1 MQKKKRLFA
10 FAVVFAAFGCER
22 TVPTATPDVGPP
34 SFAATAPPTLLS
46 ETTWGGADNDVTEGA
61 AVASDGS
68 SYLVGFTRSF
78 GGDLA
83 PKLFTVKF
91 AADGSLEWQR
101 TWDAPGQFVGDEGRD
116 AAVGPDGSVYVT
128 GFTFVDGNASLVLKF
143 GSDGTLLWQ
152 RTFGGNGRGE
162 GIAVGSDG
170 SVYVTGAT
178 RGFGAGEEDLFVVKL
193 SPEGTLVWFKTWG
206 MAAANEQG
214 QGIAVGPDGNV
225 YVAGVGPRPDDPFQF
240 QFDAVVLKV
249 DPAGNLI
256 WQRAFPGGDQTDA
269 RGGID
274 VAPDGSVY
282 VGGGFQGPVGGGFAN
297 DGLMLKLTSDGSLV
311 WARRWDGGFAE
322 DMAVAPDGRIVF
334 VGGTSLGQGDGDAF
348 VLRLEPN
355 GKTSDA
361 SIWGGLGLDAGRGV
375 GVAPDGT
382 ISLGAVAEQPPYTL
396 AGAAGHTARARV
408 SVSTPTVALV
418 DAPGTVADPNG
429 VVEIPNGTTT
439 YGGQFEAALVRIAP

>member
-1 MQKKKRLFA
+1 MPQTKGLLA
-10 FAVVFAAFGCER
+10 FAAVLAALGCER
-22 TVPTATPDVGPP
+22 NVPTGTPDVRLP
-34 SFAATAPPTLLS
+34 SFAAAAPPTLLS

-78 GGDLA
+78 GGNA

-91 AADGSLEWQR
+91 APDGSLAWQR
-101 TWDAPGQFVGDEGRD
+101 TWDGPSGFIDDRGND
-116 AAVGPDGSVYVT
+116 AAVAPDGSVYVT
-128 GFTFVDGNASLVLKF
+128 GSTFVGGNGAVLLKF
-143 GSDGTLLWQ
+143 GSDGTLAWQ
-152 RTFGGNGRGE
+152 RTWGGNASGE
-162 GIAVGSDG
+162 GVAVAADG

-178 RGFGAGEEDLFVVKL
+178 RGFGAGELDIFIIKL
-193 SPEGTLVWFKTWG
+193 SAEGTLIWFKTWG
-206 MAAANEQG
+206 SAGTIEQG

-225 YVAGVGPRPDDPFQF
+225 YVAGVAPRPDDPFQS
-240 QFDAVVLKV
+240 QFDAVVLKI

-256 WQRAFPGGDQTDA
+256 WQRAFPGGDVTDA

-297 DGLMLKLTSDGSLV
+297 DALLLKVTSDGSLV

-322 DMAVAPDGRIVF
+322 GVAVASDGRIVF
-334 VGGTSLGQGDGDAF
+334 VGGTSLGQGDDDAF

-355 GKTSDA
+355 GKTADA
-361 SIWGGLGLDAGRGV
+361 STWGGLGLDGGRGV

-382 ISLGAVAEQPPYTL
+382 VSLGAVAEQPPYTL
-396 AGAAGHTARARV
+396 AGAPGHTAKAKV
-408 SVSTPTVALV
+408 SVSTPTLALV
-418 DAPGTVADPNG
+418 DAAGTVADPGG